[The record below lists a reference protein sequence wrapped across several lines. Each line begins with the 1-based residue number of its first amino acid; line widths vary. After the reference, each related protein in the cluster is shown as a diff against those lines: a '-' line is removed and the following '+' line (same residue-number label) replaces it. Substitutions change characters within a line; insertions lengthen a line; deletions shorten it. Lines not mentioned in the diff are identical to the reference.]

1 MLLQIMYICKE
12 ALSHLNIGPT
22 LVPPKIV
29 SVAFEDNR
37 GALLLANNHR
47 LTGRTKY
54 YHVNCHWFWTH
65 VKDGTFHVEGISSHL
80 QNADYL
86 TKPLPL
92 ESYAANRNRVQ
103 GF

>member
-1 MLLQIMYICKE
+1 MNICKE
-12 ALSHLNIGPT
+12 ALSHLDIGPT
-22 LVPPKIV
+22 LAPPNV
-29 SVAFEDNR
+29 VCVAFEDNR

-54 YHVNCHWFWTH
+54 YHVNSHWFWDH
-65 VKDGTFHVEGISSHL
+65 VKDGTFRVEGISSTK

-92 ESYAANRNRVQ
+92 VPYVANRKRVQ